1 MSIHSSACIDP
12 KAALGRD
19 VVVGPGA
26 VIAAGARVGDRCVI
40 GPHAV
45 IYGGV
50 TLGEG
55 CRVHA
60 GAVIGDTPQD
70 LAFKGEVA
78 SFVRIGARNILRE
91 GVTIHRG
98 TKEGTET
105 VTGDDCYLMAN
116 SHLAHNVQLG
126 HRVIIANG
134 ALLAGYVEV
143 GDGAFI
149 SGNVV
154 VHQFCRV
161 GRLAML
167 GGLSA
172 ISKDV
177 PPFCMTRSGS
187 LNTIVGLNIV
197 GLRRNGFN
205 PEQRK
210 SARGCLDIVFRQGL
224 NTGQAVRK
232 LGVLAEQGDVLAGE
246 WANFIAGASRG
257 ICKFSSGG
265 EE

>member
-1 MSIHSSACIDP
+1 MTIHATACIDP
-12 KAALGRD
+12 EACLGQG
-19 VVVGPGA
+19 VAVGPGA
-26 VIAAGARVGDRCVI
+26 VIAAGATVGDHCVI

-45 IYGGV
+45 IYSGV

-98 TKEGTET
+98 TKAGTET

-116 SHLAHNVQLG
+116 SHLAHNVKLG
-126 HRVIIANG
+126 NRVILANG
-134 ALLAGYVEV
+134 ALMAGYVEV
-143 GDGAFI
+143 GDGAFV
-149 SGNVV
+149 SGNTV
-154 VHQFCRV
+154 VHQFCRI

-172 ISKDV
+172 IGKDV
-177 PPFCMTRSGS
+177 PPFCMTRSGGV
-187 LNTIVGLNIV
+187 NTIVGLNIV
-197 GLRRNGFN
+197 GLRRNGFT

-210 SARGCLDIVFRQGL
+210 SARGCMDIVFRQGL
-224 NTGQAVRK
+224 NVGQAVEK
-232 LGVLAEQGDVLAGE
+232 LRELAGLGDVLAAE
-246 WANFIAGASRG
+246 WADFIGAAARG
-257 ICKFSSGG
+257 ICKFTGG
-265 EE
+265 AEE